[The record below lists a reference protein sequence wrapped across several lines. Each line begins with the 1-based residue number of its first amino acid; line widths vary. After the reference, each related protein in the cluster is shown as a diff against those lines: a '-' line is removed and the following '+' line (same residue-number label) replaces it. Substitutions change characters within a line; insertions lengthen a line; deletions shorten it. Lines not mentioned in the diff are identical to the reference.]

1 MEFLEFLKVIL
12 LGIVEGITEWLPISS
27 TGHMLLFEEFFPLKA
42 FAENPNFKEVFMVVI
57 QLGAIL
63 AVVLLFWNKIWPFKK
78 SDRGGIA
85 IHREKF
91 IMWLK
96 VAVACVPI
104 GIVGLLFEDKI
115 DEFFYQ
121 GNRSTLTIAMTL
133 IFYGILFIGIEKL
146 NQNKTPR
153 FANLNTMPYQLALY
167 IGMFQ
172 CLAVIPGTSRSGITI
187 LGAMILGSSR
197 VMAAE
202 FTFFLAIPTMAGA
215 SLLKL
220 LKFGLNFSGVE
231 LSMLMVA
238 MIVAFV
244 VSFFCIRLLMQYIS
258 KHSFSAFGW
267 YRIVLGIVVFIH
279 YVCKYVIA

>member
-1 MEFLEFLKVIL
+1 MGFLEFIKVIL

-42 FAENPNFKEVFMVVI
+42 FASNPNFKEVFMVVI

-63 AVVLLFWNKIWPFKK
+63 AVVLLFWNKIWPFKLSEK
-78 SDRGGIA
+78 GGIG
-85 IHREKF
+85 IHKEKF
-91 IMWLK
+91 LMWTK

-104 GIVGLLFEDKI
+104 GIVGVLLEDKI

-133 IFYGILFIGIEKL
+133 IFYGIMFIGIEKL
-146 NQNKTPR
+146 NKTKTPR

-244 VSFFCIRLLMQYIS
+244 VSFFCIRMLMQYIS

-267 YRIVLGIVVFIH
+267 YRIGLGIVVFI
-279 YVCKYVIA
+279 YYICKYVIA